1 MYSHVADNLINPHL
15 PSSLSHLET
24 AVISTNNNFQVIK
37 SCKHEASSKPDGSQQ
52 KNLYK
57 NSK

>member
-1 MYSHVADNLINPHL
+1 
-15 PSSLSHLET
+15 LSHLET